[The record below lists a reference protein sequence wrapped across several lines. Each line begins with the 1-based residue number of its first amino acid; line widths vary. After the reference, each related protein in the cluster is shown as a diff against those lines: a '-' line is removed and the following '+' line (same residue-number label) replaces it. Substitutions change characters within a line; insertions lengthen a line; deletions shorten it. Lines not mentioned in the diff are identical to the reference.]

1 MTSEKNNECKSETFP
16 TFPIPPMKDKIQV
29 STLLTI
35 KKIEQRTPEWFLA
48 RETMITAS
56 DWATAL
62 GEGHFGNKNDFILKK
77 CGKGPTFKGN
87 IYTEW
92 GVKYEPIAT
101 RLYELRNKI
110 KLEIIFKGML
120 IAGES
125 NLVGAWMAARGGARF
140 HLQFK

>member
-77 CGKGPTFKGN
+77 CGKGPAFKGN

-92 GVKYEPIAT
+92 GVKYENVAT
-101 RLYELRNKI
+101 RLYESRNKI
-110 KLEIIFKGML
+110 KVYEFGILRHPKYLFL
-120 IAGES
+120 
-125 NLVGAWMAARGGARF
+125 GASPDGITV
-140 HLQFK
+140 K